1 MRAVVFDEKG
11 LRVETGYPEP
21 ESGENDA
28 LVRVL
33 VAGICNTDLEIT
45 RGYMEFRGVLGHE
58 FVGVV
63 ESSTDWS
70 SLVGKRVVG
79 EINCVCGQ
87 CPTCRAGRPNHCVAR
102 IVLGIA
108 GRDGAFAD
116 KLVLPAVNLHVVP
129 DEVSDE
135 EAVFTEPLAAAFR
148 IVEQMKV
155 DSHTRAVV
163 LGDGKLGMLVA
174 QVLRMHT
181 AEIRV
186 VGKHAD
192 KLELLAGIGIATS
205 RVDEGTD
212 FDADLVVDCTG
223 RADGLTLALDIV
235 RPMGTIVMKSTVAE
249 RTEAEMSRIVIDE
262 ISLVGSRCGPF
273 MPALRAL
280 QDKSVVVEPLIS
292 DTFPLDK
299 AVDAFELAQRAGS
312 FKILLKVSEL

>member
-21 ESGENDA
+21 EQRENDA

-45 RGYMEFRGVLGHE
+45 RGYMQFSGVLGHE
-58 FVGVV
+58 FIGVV
-63 ESSTDWS
+63 EASTDWS

-79 EINCVCGQ
+79 EINCPCGQ
-87 CPTCRAGRPNHCVAR
+87 CPTCRADLSNHCPNR
-102 IVLGIA
+102 TVLGIV

-148 IVEQMKV
+148 IVEQTKV

-186 VGKHAD
+186 VGKHTD

-205 RVDEGTD
+205 DVDEGAEL
-212 FDADLVVDCTG
+212 DADLVVDCTG
-223 RADGLTLALDIV
+223 RADGLALALDIV

-249 RTEAEMSRIVIDE
+249 RTEADMARIVVDE

-280 QDKSVVVEPLIS
+280 QETSVVVEPLILETLS
-292 DTFPLDK
+292 LDK
-299 AVDAFELAQRAGS
+299 ALDAFDLAQRPES
-312 FKILLKVSEL
+312 LKVLLKVSEP